1 MNETTDFP
9 GREPAWFFT
18 AEDRGE
24 FSVLRFGRHIP
35 EQATDLGQTEKL
47 WGFLEGPH
55 VRKVLLITTLPGSL
69 SPASMDDFWEH
80 VRHDQAKRGFSVGES
95 LADIEVVREGNAVQ
109 RFVTAVRS
117 IDAFSIMTMG
127 GECDLFFLG
136 VALGCDY
143 RIVTDETVFVNRFF
157 ESEVTPGLL
166 PWFLVRFVGQG
177 RAAQILLRPRSLD
190 ADAARELGLVDQVTS
205 SDNLDSVALGVAE
218 RFAAKPTKA
227 LRAIK
232 KSLAAS
238 FEDLGTYLEHIG
250 TGFQPVR

>member
-1 MNETTDFP
+1 MNETINFP

-24 FSVLRFGRHIP
+24 FSVLKFGRHIP
-35 EQATDLGQTEKL
+35 ERATDLGQTEKL
-47 WGFLEGPH
+47 WGFLEGSH
-55 VRKVLLITTLPGSL
+55 VRKVLLVTTLPGSL

-95 LADIEVVREGNAVQ
+95 LADVYIAREGNAIRQ
-109 RFVTAVRS
+109 FVERIRS
-117 IDAFSIMTMG
+117 VDAFSIMTMD

-157 ESEVTPGLL
+157 ESEVTPGVL

-177 RAAQILLRPRSLD
+177 RAAQILLQTRSFD
-190 ADAARELGLVDQVTS
+190 ADAAHELGLVDEVTS

-238 FEDLGTYLEHIG
+238 SEDLGTYLEHIG
-250 TGFQPVR
+250 TGFGHVR